1 MSILLTTSSPNS
13 CHIPSDREP
22 TSAQWFLRH
31 CWSEHCVTL
40 TTPPIGQHRKRL
52 MLPFSSLTLLI
63 QIPVSFRLSF
73 SELATVYLKI
83 SFSEPNL
90 VLQVRSG
97 LIYSFLPSF
106 SRNIFD
112 QCQTTLGSVQSKE
125 ECSVLLLRT
134 RYIFGDC
141 PRSNSFW
148 FLRVY
153 GQLALLSSFPWTP
166 IVVCVLSSTKLFLC
180 VGSLPYLCES
190 PSCHRGPGRG
200 GGCLHRLL

>member
-1 MSILLTTSSPNS
+1 M
-13 CHIPSDREP
+13 
-22 TSAQWFLRH
+22 
-31 CWSEHCVTL
+31 
-40 TTPPIGQHRKRL
+40 
-52 MLPFSSLTLLI
+52 
-63 QIPVSFRLSF
+63 
-73 SELATVYLKI
+73 
-83 SFSEPNL
+83 
-90 VLQVRSG
+90 RSG

-200 GGCLHRLL
+200 GGVPTQALIKPIWVLMRTPFLRSRSSFYFFLMLKLTYPQCISAIKPNL